1 MKEEKSKYKTGWRV
15 LLIKAVCAVAIV
27 FLIEIVLEAL
37 RSKDALATALAPFHN
52 HYFSLSRNFL
62 TIPGMASTFSD
73 DQTATTRFVEYFILG
88 YIAFAIISMLIW
100 AIPVLKKYS
109 SRINSVLFFL
119 LVLSTFLVAFFFPGR
134 MTVIDT
140 KAREIRTTKNSWW
153 FIPET
158 TRIPFVNIANIGYKT
173 TWYYNGHDKEYNNY
187 IVITLTTKIGT
198 KINLG
203 EIQAGEQKGTLV
215 HKPPV
220 MIPPEQ
226 IVTAAK
232 VVDALNE
239 AAKK

>member
-1 MKEEKSKYKTGWRV
+1 MKDEKSKYKTGWRF
-15 LLIKAVCAVAIV
+15 LLIKAICAVAIV
-27 FLIEIVLEAL
+27 FLIETVLQAFT
-37 RSKDALATALAPFHN
+37 SKDALATELAPFHN

-109 SRINSVLFFL
+109 SRVNSVLFFL

-140 KAREIRTTKNSWW
+140 EAREMESTLYSWW

-158 TRIPFVNIANIGYKT
+158 TRVTFDDIANIDYKT
-173 TWYYNGHDKEYNNY
+173 SWYYNGHDKIYNNY
-187 IVITLTTKIGT
+187 ILITITTKSGA

-203 EIQAGEQKGTLV
+203 EIQAGEQPGTLM
-215 HKPPV
+215 HKPEV
-220 MIPPEQ
+220 MISPKL
-226 IVTAAK
+226 IAMAAK
-232 VVDALNE
+232 VVDALNV
-239 AAKK
+239 AVKH

>member
-1 MKEEKSKYKTGWRV
+1 VEDEKSKYKTGWRF
-15 LLIKAVCAVAIV
+15 LLIKAVCAVVIV
-27 FLIEIVLEAL
+27 FLMETILRAL
-37 RSKDALATALAPFHN
+37 SNKEALATALAPFHN
-52 HYFSLSRNFL
+52 HYFSPSGNFI

-88 YIAFAIISMLIW
+88 YIAYAIITMVIW
-100 AIPVLKKYS
+100 MIPVLKKHS
-109 SRINSVLFFL
+109 ARINSALFFL

-140 KAREIRTTKNSWW
+140 EAREIRTTKNFWW

-158 TRIPFVNIANIGYKT
+158 TRIPFANIANIGYKT

-187 IVITLTTKIGT
+187 IVITLITKSGI

-203 EIQAGEQKGTLV
+203 EIQAGEQRGTLV

-220 MIPPEQ
+220 MIPPEP
-226 IVTAAK
+226 TAMAAK
-232 VVDALNE
+232 VVNALN
-239 AAKK
+239 AAVK

>member
-1 MKEEKSKYKTGWRV
+1 VEDEKSKYRTGWRF

-27 FLIEIVLEAL
+27 FLIETILRAL
-37 RSKDALATALAPFHN
+37 SGNDALATALAPFHN
-52 HYFSLSRNFL
+52 HYFSLSRNFI

-88 YIAFAIISMLIW
+88 YIAFIIINLLIW
-100 AIPVLKKYS
+100 MIPILKKHS
-109 SRINSVLFFL
+109 DPINSILFFL
-119 LVLSTFLVAFFFPGR
+119 LVLSTFMVAFFFPGR
-134 MTVIDT
+134 MTAVDT
-140 KAREIRTTKNSWW
+140 DAREIRTTQYSWW

-158 TRIPFVNIANIGYKT
+158 TRIPFADIANIDYKT

-187 IVITLTTKIGT
+187 IVIALTTKSGR

-220 MIPPEQ
+220 MIPQ
-226 IVTAAK
+226 QLIAMADK
-232 VVDALNE
+232 VVEALNG
-239 AAKK
+239 AVM

>member
-1 MKEEKSKYKTGWRV
+1 MEGEKNKYKTGWRF
-15 LLIKAVCAVAIV
+15 LLIKAVCAVAVV
-27 FLIEIVLEAL
+27 FLIETILQAFA
-37 RSKDALATALAPFHN
+37 SKEALATALAPFHN
-52 HYFSLSRNFL
+52 HYFSSSRNFI

-100 AIPVLKKYS
+100 AIPVLKKHS
-109 SRINSVLFFL
+109 GRINSVLFFL
-119 LVLSTFLVAFFFPGR
+119 LVLSTFMVAFFFPRR

-140 KAREIRTTKNSWW
+140 EAREIRVTQNSWW

-158 TRIPFVNIANIGYKT
+158 SHIPFTDIANINYKT

-187 IVITLTTKIGT
+187 IVIALITKSGA

-203 EIQAGEQKGTLV
+203 EIQAGEQRGTLV

-220 MIPPEQ
+220 MIPPQ
-226 IVTAAK
+226 LIVMAAK
-232 VVDALNE
+232 VVDALNG
-239 AAKK
+239 AVK

>member
-1 MKEEKSKYKTGWRV
+1 MDDEKSKYKTGWRF
-15 LLIKAVCAVAIV
+15 LLIKAICAVVIV
-27 FLIEIVLEAL
+27 FLIETILRAL
-37 RSKDALATALAPFHN
+37 AGKDALATALTPFHN
-52 HYFSLSRNFL
+52 HYFSPSRNFI

-100 AIPVLKKYS
+100 MIPALKKHS
-109 SRINSVLFFL
+109 GRINSVLFFL
-119 LVLSTFLVAFFFPGR
+119 LVFSTFLVAFFFPGR

-140 KAREIRTTKNSWW
+140 EAREIKTTHYTWW

-158 TRIPFVNIANIGYKT
+158 TRVPFADIATVDYKT

-187 IVITLTTKIGT
+187 IVIALITKTGT

-203 EIQAGEQKGTLV
+203 EIQAGEQRGTLI

-220 MIPPEQ
+220 MIPPQ
-226 IVTAAK
+226 LIVMTDK
-232 VVDALNE
+232 VVDALNG
-239 AAKK
+239 AVK